1 MEDNNIERPQDLVVK
16 SVVNKSGIK
25 VSIIQGVDRKLPL
38 EDIAKSKSL
47 DFNQLLTEMYT
58 IVSSGTRLNINYYLN
73 EQMDEDRQEDV
84 IAYFKEAETDSIEL
98 ALAELGH
105 DEYTEEEIQLVRI
118 KFLSDYGN

>member
-1 MEDNNIERPQDLVVK
+1 
-16 SVVNKSGIK
+16 
-25 VSIIQGVDRKLPL
+25 
-38 EDIAKSKSL
+38 
-47 DFNQLLTEMYT
+47 MYT